1 MEETRIKELR
11 KINHPIYDYFYNGS
25 KEINSTLE
33 NLKKI
38 LDESSKNYISSIEES
53 LLKLTFTEE
62 GSIDLNSKRNI
73 KIIIGVNIILR
84 ELALKRLC
92 SEDFI
97 ERWYMFI
104 EMYYYSYAIHV
115 KAKCIQY
122 KDNNNDEVKE
132 KRAYYIGN
140 AKLFIDLH
148 SSLANVRFGLEEG
161 YRSYEI
167 CGELKKLCQDL

>member
-1 MEETRIKELR
+1 MAETRDEVLR
-11 KINHPIYDYFYNGS
+11 KINNSIHGSFYNGS
-25 KEINSTLE
+25 KEINSILE

-38 LDESSKNYISSIEES
+38 LGESSKNYISIKES
-53 LLKLTFTEE
+53 LLKIKFTEK
-62 GSIDLNSKRNI
+62 GSINLYSRSNI
-73 KIIIGVNIILR
+73 KIIIGVNEQLYD
-84 ELALKRLC
+84 LKRLC

-115 KAKCIQY
+115 KAKCEQY
-122 KDNNNDEVKE
+122 KDNFNDEVKE
-132 KRAYYIGN
+132 KRAYYIGD

-148 SSLANVRFGLEEG
+148 SSLANVNIFGLEEG

-167 CGELKKLCQDL
+167 CGELKELCQDL